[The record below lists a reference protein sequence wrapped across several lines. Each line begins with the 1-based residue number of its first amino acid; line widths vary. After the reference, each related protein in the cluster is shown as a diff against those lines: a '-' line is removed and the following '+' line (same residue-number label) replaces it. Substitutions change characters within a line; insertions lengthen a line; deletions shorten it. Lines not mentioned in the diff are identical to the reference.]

1 MTYDRKDRCPTDPE
15 LYVDLH
21 VHTTASDGTCTPAE
35 VIDLAKRA
43 GLAAIAITDH
53 DTLSGALEGVKLAED
68 MGFEV
73 IGGVELSSDLNGTD
87 VHILG
92 YLISRY
98 ELIQRVLDELQ
109 NLRSTRAERM
119 VRKLNRLGVRIS
131 MEDVLRESKGDSIGR
146 PHIAAAMVKK
156 GIVPSTQYAFR
167 YYIGDGGP
175 AYIPKPKL
183 TPIQA
188 VELILA
194 SGGVPVLAHPG
205 LTGSD
210 HIIDE
215 LVEHGL
221 RGLEVFYP
229 MHDEGQIAKYLE
241 IAERKGL
248 IVTGGSDFH
257 GATKPD
263 IEIGSV
269 TVGYESVKRLKEEA
283 EKIWNRTSSY
293 DTIPTIRSVLKG
305 G

>member
-1 MTYDRKDRCPTDPE
+1 MIRNR
-15 LYVDLH
+15 VDLH

-35 VIDLAKRA
+35 VIELAKKA
-43 GLAAIAITDH
+43 GLTAIAITDH
-53 DTLSGALEGVKLAED
+53 DTLSGAIEGVKLAKE

-73 IGGVELSSDLNGTD
+73 IDGVELSSDLNGTD

-92 YLISRY
+92 YLMSRY
-98 ELIQRVLDELQ
+98 HVIQGVLDELQ

-146 PHIAAAMVKK
+146 PHIASAMVRK
-156 GIVPSTQYAFR
+156 GIVPTTQYAFQ
-167 YYIGDGGP
+167 YYIGDGRP

-210 HIIDE
+210 NIIDE

-221 RGLEVFYP
+221 RGLEAFHP
-229 MHDEGQIAKYLE
+229 MHDERQTRRYLE

-263 IEIGSV
+263 IWIGSV
-269 TVGYESVKRLKEEA
+269 TVGYESVERLREEA
-283 EKIWNRTSSY
+283 KRVWNYTPNY
-293 DTIPTIRSVLKG
+293 DTIPVVWSVLEER
-305 G
+305 